1 MSNEINA
8 AERRFVDVA
17 TLADRYGM
25 SRSRVLALLDEA
37 GVRPFCLSRRRGGT
51 IRFSWADIVRYEDEA
66 RQIDRKARP

>member
-1 MSNEINA
+1 MS
-8 AERRFVDVA
+8 AEKTVDRSFVDVA

-51 IRFSWADIVRYEDEA
+51 IRYAWADILRYEDEA
-66 RQIDRKARP
+66 QQIDRQERP